1 MPTVCPRAS
10 DTRDARRRER
20 DDKKYTRARARTYR
34 QRPRLGLVIRRLH
47 LADDVPA
54 RVLRG
59 GAVEGVRGELQVF
72 RLLSELERVESAVAR
87 KRTVEPRRA
96 VTERER
102 DLRRIARVFLVSRSR
117 SEWWTRART
126 ARDIA
131 SPARLSLARTASRSA
146 RGAFPLAFFAGA
158 FFAGL
163 FAAGFARDTVF
174 FAGVAVFFTVEVFLV
189 VVVFIASRRVA
200 TRSRGGGRSRGR
212 DRSIGPSPSPRGR
225 PTIAGIAVVTSRHSW
240 CVPVPHATDDV
251 AAWKGRGTSG
261 GGGGGGS

>member
-1 MPTVCPRAS
+1 M
-10 DTRDARRRER
+10 
-20 DDKKYTRARARTYR
+20 
-34 QRPRLGLVIRRLH
+34 
-47 LADDVPA
+47 
-54 RVLRG
+54 
-59 GAVEGVRGELQVF
+59 QVF

-200 TRSRGGGRSRGR
+200 TIAWVRSEWG
-212 DRSIGPSPSPRGR
+212 SIE
-225 PTIAGIAVVTSRHSW
+225 
-240 CVPVPHATDDV
+240 
-251 AAWKGRGTSG
+251 
-261 GGGGGGS
+261 GS